1 MPQREYASFSDIGT
15 CLENSLRYQKLFQ
28 PYIQSTLKNATSL
41 STQCWTPYRPLAD
54 LGGKRVKSKLDLKR
68 QEMCYCPKIHLRH
81 HCPRAARFPPSLKDI
96 VIVIIQSSVSQ
107 PARFTYIHT
116 SSSLADS
123 ESLESG
129 LDVILPVS
137 LSECLSSK
145 PVDVKVTDIL

>member
-1 MPQREYASFSDIGT
+1 
-15 CLENSLRYQKLFQ
+15 
-28 PYIQSTLKNATSL
+28 
-41 STQCWTPYRPLAD
+41 
-54 LGGKRVKSKLDLKR
+54 
-68 QEMCYCPKIHLRH
+68 MCYCPIIHLRH

-107 PARFTYIHT
+107 PANFTYIHT

-145 PVDVKVTDIL
+145 PVDVNVADSDSVI